1 MSWYLFMAFSGL
13 FMGGA
18 NILAGKDNRLEQ
30 LVIGAITAL
39 AMRFWVL
46 IVTYLMMHPKENKVH
61 DMIHNKIKANRAIR
75 TNNAKFYVGVLI
87 IGISISKLN
96 NTQIKFLFV
105 VFGAAEGFSLSQ
117 KYTITMV
124 DHWGWAFL
132 FSIIMDFILI
142 DALFMTVVTII
153 TVRVGS
159 TPDACGINRAF
170 WLSLIPPAIKDSI
183 E

>member
-30 LVIGAITAL
+30 LIIGAITAL

-75 TNNAKFYVGVLI
+75 TNNAKFYVGVLVI
-87 IGISISKLN
+87 AISISKN
-96 NTQIKFLFV
+96 KHMNDYFL

-124 DHWGWAFL
+124 ENWGWAFL

-153 TVRVGS
+153 TVRVGA
-159 TPDACGINRAF
+159 TPDACGMKRAF

>member
-1 MSWYLFMAFSGL
+1 
-13 FMGGA
+13 
-18 NILAGKDNRLEQ
+18 
-30 LVIGAITAL
+30 
-39 AMRFWVL
+39 MRFWVL

-75 TNNAKFYVGVLI
+75 TNNAKFYVGVLV

-96 NTQIKFLFV
+96 FFLRLFL

-124 DHWGWAFL
+124 NNWGWAFL

-153 TVRVGS
+153 TVRVGA
-159 TPDACGINRAF
+159 TPDACGMKRAF

>member
-1 MSWYLFMAFSGL
+1 MAFSGL

-30 LVIGAITAL
+30 LIIGAITAL

-75 TNNAKFYVGVLI
+75 TNNAKFYVGVLVI
-87 IGISISKLN
+87 AISISKN
-96 NTQIKFLFV
+96 KHMNDYFL

-124 DHWGWAFL
+124 ENWGWAFL

-153 TVRVGS
+153 TVRVGA
-159 TPDACGINRAF
+159 TPDACGMKRAF